1 MGVALSATLF
11 GHLVAS
17 AGFSSS
23 QIGEP
28 ANWRAAPEV
37 FMNAFGVTIYV
48 LNLVT
53 TLAIIFSAVRGQRR
67 AA

>member
-11 GHLVAS
+11 GHLVSA

-28 ANWRAAPEV
+28 AHWRAAPQV
-37 FMNAFGVTIYV
+37 FMDAFSTTIFV
-48 LNLVT
+48 LNVFT
-53 TLAIIFSAVRGQRR
+53 VLAIVFSAIRGQKRMD
-67 AA
+67 